1 MDTPRSID
9 ALGLAS
15 PRLGEERPLAVV
27 IGEGEYSDRLS
38 DLFREHL
45 SHECSVVPFPSTED
59 AAHALGCTPQGCL
72 VDAPIPIAILAV
84 VVGEDT
90 PTADMVMQPI
100 AGCEEFA
107 DTRLVVLSTSLKI
120 KGVDWLVDKGRLDW
134 VGYAED
140 LRTDAFVESMKA
152 QVTLFHEHKKFDS
165 IPELSSLFE
174 QPFSDSE
181 IIRKVLRRIER
192 SLGSQPRISL
202 PEGIRLTTKG
212 AWVEEV
218 TIILSGSVALI
229 HESPSGDIVMHEEST
244 GRIIG
249 LLAVSEGRRAL
260 LNAVTTSEV
269 TGVRLTVE
277 QLNSAI
283 QDNPDIT
290 LLVATLFI
298 RSLDRRLR
306 RAEELHIEN
315 RELSEQVETERA
327 LLATALSNLEEA
339 RTELLAQE
347 RLASLGSLSAGI
359 AHELNNP
366 LAAIQRMSEY
376 LGEDVARL
384 LETAPS
390 AKWSRLALQAM
401 RSGEEAPSLTMRAE
415 REVRRELTRATGDA
429 SVAQRLSLAGI
440 RDPELARKLTRR
452 SSISL
457 EGAEQAASIG
467 TQLRNM
473 RSASARIVQLVSS
486 LRSYAR
492 PDGDTVVGVDLHGN
506 LDDVIRLLSH
516 ALGPVEVVRSYEE
529 LPPVE
534 CHPGQLAQVW
544 TNVLTNAAEAIIEA
558 NEKREQQSQSDTNAT
573 KVRKLAEPGAPVRNV
588 RGEDEKVGRVE
599 IRTSSLSPDWIRV
612 EVIDD
617 GPGIPANILPHV
629 FEPRFTTKSGQV
641 RFGMGIGLGVA
652 RTIVGKHH
660 GTMRIRTGPTGTT
673 VIVDLPI
680 SAPKEEQ

>member
-1 MDTPRSID
+1 MDSPRSLD
-9 ALGLAS
+9 ALGPQS
-15 PRLGEERPLAVV
+15 PRLGEDRPLAVV
-27 IGEGEYSDRLS
+27 IGEGDYSDRLS
-38 DLFREHL
+38 ALLREHL
-45 SHECSVVPFPSTED
+45 AKECSVVPFATTEE
-59 AAHALGCTPQGCL
+59 AARSLGCTPQGCL

-90 PTADMVMQPI
+90 PTADMLMQPI
-100 AGCEEFA
+100 AGCEEFV

-120 KGVDWLVDKGRLDW
+120 NGVDWLVDTGRLDW

-152 QVTLFHEHKKFDS
+152 QITLFHEHQQFDS
-165 IPELSSLFE
+165 IPELSSLFD
-174 QPFSDSE
+174 QPFSDSV
-181 IIRKVLRRIER
+181 IIGKVLRRIER

-202 PEGIRLTTKG
+202 PEGVRLTTKG

-283 QDNPDIT
+283 QDSPDIT

-315 RELSEQVETERA
+315 AELSEQVETERA
-327 LLATALSNLEEA
+327 LLATALTNLEEA

-366 LAAIQRMSEY
+366 LAAIQRMSQY
-376 LGEDVARL
+376 LGEDVAHL
-384 LETAPS
+384 LETAPNP
-390 AKWSRLALQAM
+390 KWSRLALQAM
-401 RSGEEAPSLTMRAE
+401 RSGEEAPSLSMRQE
-415 REVRRELTRATGDA
+415 RELRRELTRVTGDA

-440 RDPELARKLTRR
+440 RDPELARRLTRR
-452 SSISL
+452 SSLSL

-467 TQLRNM
+467 TQLRNL

-492 PDGDTVVGVDLHGN
+492 PDGDTVEDVDLHVN

-516 ALGPVEVVRSYEE
+516 TLGSIDVVRAYDDIP
-529 LPPVE
+529 LVE

-558 NEKREQQSQSDTNAT
+558 SEQRAVQTDDATKAT
-573 KVRKLAEPGAPVRNV
+573 KVRKLGEPGAKVRKGP
-588 RGEDEKVGRVE
+588 GEGEKIGRVE
-599 IRTSSLSPDWIRV
+599 VRTSSISPDWIRV
-612 EVIDD
+612 EIIDD
-617 GPGIPANILPHV
+617 GPGIPADILPHV